1 MHRLILMRHAEA
13 DMRPPA
19 GGQDIDRPLSA
30 RGLEDAARMGQELA
44 RRGFRPDLALVSASV
59 RTRQTWAQ
67 VQKAFGDAGQDIEVR
82 FLDHLY
88 ETDAYTLR
96 KEVEINEEETGC
108 VLVLAHNP
116 GIHQLA
122 VDYLIESAASATVL
136 DRFSGGYPPAGCAVF
151 QVDVAGRA
159 SYEGWLTPANLA

>member
-13 DMRPPA
+13 EARPPA

-30 RGLEDAARMGQELA
+30 RGLEDATRMGQELA
-44 RRGFRPDLALVSASV
+44 RRGFRPDLALVSAAV
-59 RTRQTWAQ
+59 RTQQTWAQ
-67 VQKAFGDAGQDIEVR
+67 VQEALGDVEVR
-82 FLDHLY
+82 ILEHLY

-96 KEVEINEEETGC
+96 KEIEINEEEAGC

-122 VDYLIESAASATVL
+122 VDYLIESAASPTIL
-136 DRFSGGYPPAGCAVF
+136 DRFSGGYPPAACAVF
-151 QVDVAGRA
+151 QVDVAGRP
-159 SYEGWLTPANLA
+159 SYEGWLTPANLG